1 MIYKTPPWIL
11 GTLLGDG
18 HIDPFGRLFIE
29 HSTKQKAYFF
39 HKFFKLQHMKVLPAN
54 YKVIDRT
61 QIHSKTKKAYTT
73 FCVRS
78 QRVFQVERKL
88 FYPEKEKRMK
98 WGAVAPLIPL
108 GIEQWLNEEALA
120 FWYMD
125 DGGRNSQYGAGMVF
139 DVSSFSENDR
149 ATLAQVLNNRFDLA
163 TSFHNRA
170 EKNVKLYVH
179 ASSAQRFCDLIRPF
193 VIPEMLYKLTKRFP
207 AGTK

>member
-18 HIDPFGRLFIE
+18 HIDSFGRLFIE

-39 HKFFKLQHMKVLPAN
+39 HKFFKLQHMRVLPTN

-61 QIHSKTKKAYTT
+61 QIHSKTKKVYTT

-88 FYPEKEKRMK
+88 FYPEKEKR
-98 WGAVAPLIPL
+98 IPL

-170 EKNVKLYVH
+170 EKNVKLYIR

-193 VIPEMLYKLTKRFP
+193 VIPEMLYKLTKPLP

>member
-39 HKFFKLQHMKVLPAN
+39 HKFFKLQHMRVLPAN

-61 QIHSKTKKAYTT
+61 QIHSKTKKVYTT

-88 FYPEKEKRMK
+88 FYPEKEKR
-98 WGAVAPLIPL
+98 IPL

-170 EKNVKLYVH
+170 EKNVKLYIR

-193 VIPEMLYKLTKRFP
+193 VIPEMLYKLTKPLP